1 MVISVGGFWGCF
13 RGFVGVFTGVGVG
26 LFFWLGFWVLLLGFL
41 HDVVEL
47 VAVDAGF
54 VEGVAASA
62 VREG

>member
-1 MVISVGGFWGCF
+1 
-13 RGFVGVFTGVGVG
+13 
-26 LFFWLGFWVLLLGFL
+26 LLLGFL

>member
-1 MVISVGGFWGCF
+1 M
-13 RGFVGVFTGVGVG
+13 
-26 LFFWLGFWVLLLGFL
+26 FFWFGFWVLLLGFL

-54 VEGVAASA
+54 VEGVAAAA